1 MNWATLMSTIIQL
14 LVGGISG
21 IATGIGGGIST
32 LVNSI
37 FLTGTGETQ
46 TISAF
51 GALVVIFAGVSLA
64 MALCRWVVNF
74 ISSLG
79 ARNR

>member
-1 MNWATLMSTIIQL
+1 MNWATLMSTIIEL

-37 FLTGTGETQ
+37 FLTGSGETQ